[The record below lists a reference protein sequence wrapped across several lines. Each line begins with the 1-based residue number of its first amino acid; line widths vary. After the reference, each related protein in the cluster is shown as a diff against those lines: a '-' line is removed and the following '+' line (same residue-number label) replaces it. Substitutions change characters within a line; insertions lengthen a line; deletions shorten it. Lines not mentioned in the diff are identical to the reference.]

1 MKQLNREVNDKE
13 WAIKFNDDDKFL
25 VGVLSQDSKA
35 FDPICSCES
44 YDQADLIRAAL
55 KHYIYAK
62 NYYSKGVGGCRR
74 VTGKFSKPT
83 ARMGLPG

>member
-1 MKQLNREVNDKE
+1 MKRLVRDGKYKEWAVKLVNDK
-13 WAIKFNDDDKFL
+13 FM
-25 VGVLSQDSKA
+25 VGVLGQETHE
-35 FDPICSCES
+35 FEPICSCEF
-44 YDQADLIRAAL
+44 YDQAELICAAL

-62 NYYSKGVGGCRR
+62 NYSGKGVGGCRR